1 MRPALLF
8 AITAWVLSATPH
20 ATAATK
26 SDFTSLLVSG
36 DGLIRQKQPVPDD
49 PLAGLPT
56 GDGDQSGGAGSAK
69 ATNKGSRSCRL
80 DARPANA
87 RDVGDLRA
95 TLAFVKRGPQAW
107 ACPQSGPASDV
118 RLRVTVDVDGRITNV
133 EPAGGD
139 AAIAGGLAKK
149 LVGQSIT
156 PRPEG
161 PTKGTVVLSFTG
173 HKK

>member
-8 AITAWVLSATPH
+8 VIITWVLSATPH
-20 ATAATK
+20 ATAATT
-26 SDFTSLLVSG
+26 SDFASLLVSG

-56 GDGDQSGGAGSAK
+56 GDGDQSGRPGSAK
-69 ATNKGSRSCRL
+69 SSSKSARSCRL
-80 DARPANA
+80 DARPANT

-107 ACPQSGPASDV
+107 ACPQAGQPSDV
-118 RLRVTVDVDGRITNV
+118 RLRVTVDIHGRITEV
-133 EPAGGD
+133 EAAGGD
-139 AAIAGGLAKK
+139 PAVASGLAKK

-161 PTKGTVVLSFTG
+161 PTKGTVVLSFTSP
-173 HKK
+173 KK

>member
-8 AITAWVLSATPH
+8 VIAAWALSATPH

-26 SDFTSLLVSG
+26 SDFASLLVSG
-36 DGLIRQKQPVPDD
+36 DGLIRQKQPIPDD

-56 GDGDQSGGAGSAK
+56 GGGDENDRPGSAK
-69 ATNKGSRSCRL
+69 TSSKASHSCRL
-80 DARPANA
+80 DARPANS

-107 ACPQSGPASDV
+107 ACPQSGQASDV
-118 RLRVTVDVDGRITNV
+118 RLRVTVDVDGRITEV

-139 AAIAGGLAKK
+139 PAVAGSLAKK